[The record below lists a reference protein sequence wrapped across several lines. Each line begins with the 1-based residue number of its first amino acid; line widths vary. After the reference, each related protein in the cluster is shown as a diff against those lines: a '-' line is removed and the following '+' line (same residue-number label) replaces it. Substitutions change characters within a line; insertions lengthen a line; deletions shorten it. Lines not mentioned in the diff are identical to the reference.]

1 MNRLAVLIAVFALLG
16 CSAALDAKVIIPCER
31 RLLVDTEE
39 GYYINSGEID
49 TSSGI
54 FMENFTISGEAG
66 KADVVVFTPYDDIL
80 KMLSKESFLDIMS
93 VALMIEATKEGE
105 ETGNWTASSYYGTP
119 VMVHNMTFT
128 SGTLAG
134 SDGYLAVWH
143 AGDDSYI
150 MLLSMLDSNKTS
162 QIISTARIV

>member
-1 MNRLAVLIAVFALLG
+1 MNRLAVIIAVFALLG

-31 RLLVDTEE
+31 TLVVDPGV
-39 GYYINSGEID
+39 GYYMSTGDID

-54 FMENFTISGEAG
+54 FMQNFTISGGAG
-66 KADVVVFTPYDDIL
+66 KADAVVFTPYDDVL

-93 VALMIEATKEGE
+93 VALMIEATKEGY
-105 ETGNWTASSYYGTP
+105 ETGNWTASSYYGAP
-119 VMVHNMTFT
+119 VAVHNMTFN

-134 SDGYLAVWH
+134 TDAYLAVWH

-150 MLLSMLDSNKTS
+150 MLLSMLDSNTTA
-162 QIISTARIV
+162 QIISSARII